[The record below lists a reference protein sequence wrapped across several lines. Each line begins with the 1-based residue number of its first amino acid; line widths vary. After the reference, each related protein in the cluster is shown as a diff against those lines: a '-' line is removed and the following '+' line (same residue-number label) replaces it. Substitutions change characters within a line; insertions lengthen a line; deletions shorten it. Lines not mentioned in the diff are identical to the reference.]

1 MRITE
6 KLAQKK
12 EKEIHLYK
20 EGVFWVAY
28 EEAAYLISQVKRLKP
43 TKKYIKSI
51 QQEVVS
57 VGFPP
62 TSLAGVLAHFTLKKQ
77 EDTIIVLEND
87 VPVEASL
94 YNKWKQA
101 VEIKKQGPQGR
112 QSVYD
117 EGVQVLVERI
127 GSFKLHMA
135 SPMDCM
141 RFVEKLQQDFCS

>member
-1 MRITE
+1 MKISE
-6 KLAQKK
+6 KLAQQK
-12 EKEIHLYK
+12 ENELHLYK

-28 EEAAYLISQVKRLKP
+28 EEAAYRISQIKKLKP

-62 TSLAGVLAHFTLKKQ
+62 TSLAEVLAHFTLKKQ
-77 EDTIIVLEND
+77 KDTMITLEID
-87 VPVEASL
+87 TRVEQSL

-101 VEIKKQGPQGR
+101 VEVKTR
-112 QSVYD
+112 ETQSHSPAYD
-117 EGVQVLVERI
+117 ESIQVLVERI
-127 GSFKLHMA
+127 GSFKLHLA

-141 RFVEKLQQDFCS
+141 HFVEELQQEFC